1 MASKLKALI
10 TLIVCVH
17 ALWAC
22 TQSSDYI
29 VHSGQDKEIFVLFG
43 PDSWGDNGYNDL
55 IYSGLLDCIGSDKLQ
70 DSKVRYV
77 NPSSMSEALKLIASW
92 KKDSLASEKRL
103 LVLASSVYNDIIK
116 KDLSGFTLDDKS
128 NCVLLFESG
137 KSNIKGVHTFMLS
150 LYGTSYISG
159 AVAAKLKLNP
169 LMVVGNSK
177 DSITA
182 SATDG
187 FTAGFRDYGDKNA
200 EIAKEYLSDTYNGY
214 NMPDSTYNLMYK
226 WAQDY
231 NFIFPIMGG
240 SIMGVFHYIRENP
253 KDFYTVGIDVDQ
265 KNLCS
270 QLLGSMTKN
279 IDSLFSSWLVKWANG
294 ETLPQHATYGLEEG
308 YTEWK
313 KANINLEDYGINIE
327 EIKASAIKKEKEY
340 ENN

>member
-1 MASKLKALI
+1 MASKLKSLI

-17 ALWAC
+17 VVWAC

-29 VHSGQDKEIFVLFG
+29 VPSGQDKEIFVLFG

-55 IYSGLLDCIGSDKLQ
+55 IYSGLLDCIGNDKLQ

-92 KKDSLASEKRL
+92 KKDSLGYKSRL
-103 LVLASSVYNDIIK
+103 LVLANAEYKDIIN
-116 KDLSGFTLDDKS
+116 KDLSDFTLDDRS
-128 NCVLLFESG
+128 NSVLLFESD
-137 KSNIKGVHTFMLS
+137 KSDIKGVHTFMLS

-169 LMVVGNSK
+169 LMVLGNSR

-187 FTAGFRDYGDKNA
+187 FIAGFRDYGDKDA

-214 NMPDSTYNLMYK
+214 NIPDSTYNLMHK

-253 KDFYTVGIDVDQ
+253 KGLFTVGIDVDQ
-265 KNLCS
+265 KSLCS

-313 KANINLEDYGINIE
+313 KANINLEDYGIDIE
-327 EIKASAIKKEKEY
+327 EISATAIKKEKEY